1 MDIAGFHIPGFVSAS
16 TAFTS
21 VYAVFYRFDRIQSKK
36 NRQFVSYWLKGVQ
49 APHTQWNLFFLEL
62 FARLFGSR
70 HLSFRSFITS
80 AALSMCLVAGVL
92 AYLIVRT
99 GDYPTFEMLNGT
111 TILFASLFLFTNI
124 VSDYLSLWKTRVF
137 LTKIGTLSRYITLFG
152 VVIIDLAATTL
163 LYISS
168 GIFVTTILEIGFDT
182 LTWQLWIDN
191 IEQVVTGVFGLNKGF
206 LSDLPN
212 TFRNFYLVS
221 LLTSAW
227 LWMYVATAILMR
239 GLLFLPTA
247 ISGLSKIA
255 DLDEHPVRTIGF
267 GAGLISAVVVGVGTM
282 FSG

>member
-1 MDIAGFHIPGFVSAS
+1 M
-16 TAFTS
+16 
-21 VYAVFYRFDRIQSKK
+21 
-36 NRQFVSYWLKGVQ
+36 
-49 APHTQWNLFFLEL
+49 
-62 FARLFGSR
+62 
-70 HLSFRSFITS
+70 
-80 AALSMCLVAGVL
+80 AGVL

-99 GDYPTFEMLNGT
+99 GDYPTFESLNST
-111 TILFASLFLFTNI
+111 TILFASLFLLTNI
-124 VSDYLSLWKTRVF
+124 VSDYLSLWKTRVL

-152 VVIIDLAATTL
+152 VVIVDLAATTL

-182 LTWQLWIDN
+182 LTWQLWTEN
-191 IEQVVTGVFGLNKGF
+191 VEQVVTGVFGLNKGF

-212 TFRNFYLVS
+212 TFRSFYLVS

-227 LWMYVATAILMR
+227 LWMYVATAILVR

-267 GAGLISAVVVGVGTM
+267 GAGLISAAIIGVGTM